1 MDPVDDDARFFVEEV
16 LDDDPLAGVSE
27 STVKHCSDQD
37 ARDGE
42 ARYDN
47 MSLQARSNTSIST
60 QECSLAGY
68 TLGNVATIDGSS
80 MMSLDRKMG
89 TTTTTSTTINNNDNS
104 HNSVNIT
111 NIYHQQQA
119 YVEDEEEGTRRPGS
133 QPQGTIVETIWGE
146 TGGTSMKSHS
156 SSMLSTTADNH
167 HHHHHHNYQQQSPGL
182 QPWLT
187 FPTWAIRLTLWLL
200 KSLQAPIIWVSR
212 LCLGIVLQGVAAILL
227 LLVIS
232 LVGFWALK
240 WWWMQIWSLPYTAAA
255 GAAASPLST
264 AYTSIWLWLGYA
276 IENLP
281 HPFYQ
286 ATWSS
291 FSSPSD
297 YHNNSSTA
305 ANTAQTDTNS
315 ATTKTLSSVAL
326 TISSAVLWGDG
337 YTRLAS
343 SVISQCDLQA
353 SAFAGPLA
361 TARSELPRAKEIHR
375 SAVDLKDRIN
385 AQLAREAQRARRLER
400 KLRQAS
406 LQTMLKNQ
414 EAEARKAYNT
424 HVAALRPSPLIRLR
438 RLLYWAWQC
447 LWPTTLVVEP
457 GSTTRLNKLKTH
469 SIVGKWLEEGMG
481 YMEYVRKARLEWQSD
496 YNGIVDDESMQR
508 LETAWCD
515 ISKTSTEQRQKDWKE
530 GVSDQEKDGNSDKG
544 LENQL
549 ADIESTSRLAC
560 LAHGSIANDL
570 QQRLSKLEN
579 NAEWLSGRMKQ
590 MENGPLAILKDHS
603 SLSGSGKDSGGGGGG
618 DDDGGNEADYLSRM
632 LLAADDLQAIR
643 DFLTDTLVLQ
653 EQFNRETFDVKTSE
667 AVP

>member
-16 LDDDPLAGVSE
+16 LDDDAFAGVSE

-68 TLGNVATIDGSS
+68 NVATIDGSS
-80 MMSLDRKMG
+80 MMSVDRKMG
-89 TTTTTSTTINNNDNS
+89 TTTTSTTINNDNS

-119 YVEDEEEGTRRPGS
+119 YVEDEDEETRRPGS

-146 TGGTSMKSHS
+146 TGGTSI
-156 SSMLSTTADNH
+156 STTADNH
-167 HHHHHHNYQQQSPGL
+167 QHHHHKYQQQSPGL

-187 FPTWAIRLTLWLL
+187 FPTWAIRLILWLL

-212 LCLGIVLQGVAAILL
+212 LFLGIVLQGVAGILF

-240 WWWMQIWSLPYTAAA
+240 WWWLQIWSLPYTAAA
-255 GAAASPLST
+255 GAASPLST

-281 HPFYQ
+281 HPFSQ
-286 ATWSS
+286 ATPSS
-291 FSSPSD
+291 FSPPSD
-297 YHNNSSTA
+297 YYNSSTA

-315 ATTKTLSSVAL
+315 ATKTLSSVAL

-337 YTRLAS
+337 YMRVAS
-343 SVISQCDLQA
+343 SVVSRCDLQA

-361 TARSELPRAKEIHR
+361 TARSALPRAKEIHR

-385 AQLAREAQRARRLER
+385 AQLASEAQRARRLER

-424 HVAALRPSPLIRLR
+424 HVATLRPSPLIRLR
-438 RLLYWAWQC
+438 RLLYWAWQR
-447 LWPTTLVVEP
+447 LWLTTPVEP

-469 SIVGKWLEEGMG
+469 SIVGEWLEEGLG
-481 YMEYVRKARLEWQSD
+481 YMEYVQQARLKWHSNYKKIVNAEATTDLKMALCQIWEDSTSQRKQEW
-496 YNGIVDDESMQR
+496 
-508 LETAWCD
+508 T
-515 ISKTSTEQRQKDWKE
+515 E
-530 GVSDQEKDGNSDKG
+530 GVRDQKKDGNGDKG
-544 LENQL
+544 LGNQL

-560 LAHGSIANDL
+560 LAQGSIANDL
-570 QQRLSKLEN
+570 QQRLSKLAEN
-579 NAEWLSGRMKQ
+579 TEWLDNRID
-590 MENGPLAILKDHS
+590 EINDGPLAILKDHS
-603 SLSGSGKDSGGGGGG
+603 SLSGKDSGGGGGG
-618 DDDGGNEADYLSRM
+618 DDDGGNEADYLSRV

-653 EQFNRETFDVKTSE
+653 EQFNTEIFTV
-667 AVP
+667 